1 LTKSFETLSHN
12 AIPPEAVA
20 KVILKAVLSDNP
32 DFRYLVDEDAKSI
45 LEVRNNNN
53 SDREFHTYMKEQF
66 GF

>member
-1 LTKSFETLSHN
+1 MTKSFETMSQN

-32 DFRYLVDEDAKSI
+32 DLRYLVDEDAKSI
-45 LEVRNNNN
+45 LVVRNNN
-53 SDREFHTYMKEQF
+53 SDWEFHTYMKEQF

>member
-1 LTKSFETLSHN
+1 VF
-12 AIPPEAVA
+12 

-32 DFRYLVDEDAKSI
+32 DFRYLVGEDARSI

-53 SDREFHTYMKEQF
+53 SDMEFHSYMKKQF

>member
-1 LTKSFETLSHN
+1 LSQN
-12 AIPPEAVA
+12 AIPPEEVA

-32 DFRYLVDEDAKSI
+32 DFTYLVDEDAKSI
-45 LEVRNNNN
+45 LEVRNNN

>member
-1 LTKSFETLSHN
+1 MSQN

-32 DFRYLVDEDAKSI
+32 DFRYLVGEDAKSI
-45 LEVRNNNN
+45 LEVRNTNN
-53 SDREFHTYMKEQF
+53 SDREFHTCMKEQF

>member
-1 LTKSFETLSHN
+1 MSQN
-12 AIPPEAVA
+12 AIRPEAMV

-32 DFRYLVDEDAKSI
+32 DFRYLVGEDARSI

>member
-1 LTKSFETLSHN
+1 LTKSFETLSQN

-45 LEVRNNNN
+45 LEVRNNNF
-53 SDREFHTYMKEQF
+53 DREFHTYMKEQF

>member
-1 LTKSFETLSHN
+1 
-12 AIPPEAVA
+12 VA

-32 DFRYLVDEDAKSI
+32 DFSYLVGEDARSI

-53 SDREFHTYMKEQF
+53 SDMESHTCMKKQF

>member
-1 LTKSFETLSHN
+1 MYQN

-32 DFRYLVDEDAKSI
+32 DFRYLVGEDARSI
-45 LEVRNNNN
+45 LEVRNNN
-53 SDREFHTYMKEQF
+53 SDRQFHTCMKEQF

>member
-1 LTKSFETLSHN
+1 MSQN
-12 AIPPEAVA
+12 AIPPEEVF

-32 DFRYLVDEDAKSI
+32 DFRYLVDEDARSI

-53 SDREFHTYMKEQF
+53 SDMEFHSYMKKQF

>member
-1 LTKSFETLSHN
+1 MSQN
-12 AIPPEAVA
+12 AIPLEEVF

-32 DFRYLVDEDAKSI
+32 DFRYLVGEDARSI

-53 SDREFHTYMKEQF
+53 SDMEFHSYMKKQF

>member
-1 LTKSFETLSHN
+1 MSQI

-32 DFRYLVDEDAKSI
+32 DFTYLVGEDAKSI
-45 LEVRNNNN
+45 LEVRNTNN

>member
-1 LTKSFETLSHN
+1 MSQN
-12 AIPPEAVA
+12 AIPLEEVF

-32 DFRYLVDEDAKSI
+32 DFRYLVGQDARSI

-53 SDREFHTYMKEQF
+53 SDMEFHSYMKKQF

>member
-1 LTKSFETLSHN
+1 LTKSFETLSQN
-12 AIPPEAVA
+12 AIPPEEVA

-32 DFRYLVDEDAKSI
+32 DFTYLVDEDAKSI

-53 SDREFHTYMKEQF
+53 SDREFHTCMKEQF

>member
-1 LTKSFETLSHN
+1 MSQN

-20 KVILKAVLSDNP
+20 KVILNAVLSDNP
-32 DFRYLVDEDAKSI
+32 DFTYLVDEDAKSI